1 MCYNI
6 DTVRERNKSSSKAVR
21 RDNGALHIL
30 PPKSKGEKTM
40 LYEELDVMEY
50 AITMETLALE
60 GGESVEDDFDDEPY
74 FSECG
79 FNPYMGCYDF
89 DC

>member
-1 MCYNI
+1 
-6 DTVRERNKSSSKAVR
+6 
-21 RDNGALHIL
+21 
-30 PPKSKGEKTM
+30 M
-40 LYEELDVMEY
+40 LYEELDVMED

-60 GGESVEDDFDDEPY
+60 CDEPVEDDFDDEPY

-79 FNPYMGCYDF
+79 YNPYMGCYDF

>member
-1 MCYNI
+1 
-6 DTVRERNKSSSKAVR
+6 
-21 RDNGALHIL
+21 
-30 PPKSKGEKTM
+30 M

-50 AITMETLALE
+50 AVTMETLALE

-89 DC
+89 DCQSRSFYFARIQSNIRSVGPGG

>member
-1 MCYNI
+1 
-6 DTVRERNKSSSKAVR
+6 
-21 RDNGALHIL
+21 
-30 PPKSKGEKTM
+30 M
-40 LYEELDVMEY
+40 LYEELDIMEY
-50 AITMETLALE
+50 AVTIEEAYLDEAFEELGDDFFDYE
-60 GGESVEDDFDDEPY
+60 VEDD

>member
-1 MCYNI
+1 
-6 DTVRERNKSSSKAVR
+6 
-21 RDNGALHIL
+21 
-30 PPKSKGEKTM
+30 M

-60 GGESVEDDFDDEPY
+60 CDEPVEDDFDDEPY

-79 FNPYMGCYDF
+79 YNPYMGCYDF
-89 DC
+89 DCQSKFFIARIQIEHMFVWSGPWSGRACEKFNAIVSI